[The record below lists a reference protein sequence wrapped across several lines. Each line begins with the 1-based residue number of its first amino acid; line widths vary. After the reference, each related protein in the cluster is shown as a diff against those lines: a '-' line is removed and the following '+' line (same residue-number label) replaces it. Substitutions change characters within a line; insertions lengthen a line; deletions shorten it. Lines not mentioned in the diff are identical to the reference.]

1 MRCRRSLEMEFEQ
14 KTFLDVAD
22 SAQVAAAAKD
32 RKKRTTEVGFP
43 ADVLTRVKKLVVIK
57 KTNADLCNRQQESRL
72 KRWGYS

>member
-1 MRCRRSLEMEFEQ
+1 MRCLRSLEMEFKQ

-32 RKKRTTEVGFP
+32 GKKRTTEVGFP

-57 KTNADLCNRQQESRL
+57 KTNTDLCNRQHESRL